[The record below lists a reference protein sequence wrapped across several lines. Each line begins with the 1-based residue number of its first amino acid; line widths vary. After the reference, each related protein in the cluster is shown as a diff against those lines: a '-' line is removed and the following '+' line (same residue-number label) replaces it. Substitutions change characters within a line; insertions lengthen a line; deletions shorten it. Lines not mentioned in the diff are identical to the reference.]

1 MESKNKNK
9 GFPYN
14 LATALDC
21 AIRDFEVE
29 KDTKKYGYKVKDNI
43 YYH

>member
-29 KDTKKYGYKVKDNI
+29 KDTK
-43 YYH
+43 

>member
-21 AIRDFEVE
+21 AIRDFEE
-29 KDTKKYGYKVKDNI
+29 KTI
-43 YYH
+43 YIITI